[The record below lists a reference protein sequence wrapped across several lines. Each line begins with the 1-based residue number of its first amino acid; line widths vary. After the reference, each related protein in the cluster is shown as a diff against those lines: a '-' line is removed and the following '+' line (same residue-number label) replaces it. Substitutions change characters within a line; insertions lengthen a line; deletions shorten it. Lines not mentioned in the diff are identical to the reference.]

1 MSKKRIPPLFLIA
14 LLCLLSSACADR
26 DAAPPAAGAGPAAD
40 DSEWLED
47 ELRKSSELAELVA
60 IRDEIASRGIARG
73 VTPDQIRE
81 AGADAARSNELFGY
95 SSDEA
100 RATFERIDALT
111 GALFARYPALA
122 EMAAR
127 DEWRYPACGVEDVAL
142 AWESYSKTLPA
153 ALEAGAASCARVAL
167 AGREAARMAPARPP
181 LTCKVTQLVVG
192 FTLCALKSGGS
203 LGFYTVCSF
212 GVFCSSCDGG
222 IADIICP

>member
-14 LLCLLSSACADR
+14 ILCLLAPSCADR
-26 DAAPPAAGAGPAAD
+26 DAAPAPAGAGPAAD

-60 IRDEIASRGIARG
+60 IRDGIAARGIERG
-73 VTPDQIRE
+73 VTPEQIRE
-81 AGADAARSNELFGY
+81 AGADATRSNALFGY
-95 SSDEA
+95 TSDEA

-122 EMAAR
+122 GMAAR

-153 ALEAGAASCARVAL
+153 ALVGGDPAL
-167 AGREAARMAPARPP
+167 RAPARPP
-181 LTCKVTQLVVG
+181 LTCKMTQLIVG
-192 FTLCALKSGGS
+192 FALCAVKSAGQM
-203 LGFYTVCSF
+203 GFYTVCSF

-222 IADIICP
+222 IADVICP